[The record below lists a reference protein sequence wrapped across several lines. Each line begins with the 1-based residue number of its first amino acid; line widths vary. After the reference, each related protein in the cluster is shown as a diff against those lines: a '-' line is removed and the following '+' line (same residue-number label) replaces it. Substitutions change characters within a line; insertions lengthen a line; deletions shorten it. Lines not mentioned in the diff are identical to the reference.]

1 MPEKP
6 TPKSRIKNG
15 GPAVEADQIAIED
28 SRSVSEEEKS
38 PPMAP
43 KTQKAKPKP
52 TPAISQ
58 SKVSK
63 VIEDLETKLRAMEDK
78 YIRLRAEFDNHIKRT
93 NKEKGE
99 LLEFAGSHII
109 RDILPILD
117 DLKRT
122 VEHALPAQPQKDD
135 PLVEGVKMIIAKFEK
150 VLEREGVEIIHA
162 VGETFDPELH
172 EALMIRN
179 SEEHPEGVV
188 VEEYEPGYIYKG
200 KVLRHAKVIV
210 SD

>member
-15 GPAVEADQIAIED
+15 SPAGEANQITIED
-28 SRSVSEEEKS
+28 SRSVSEDSKS
-38 PPMAP
+38 PSKPP
-43 KTQKAKPKP
+43 KTHKAKPKS
-52 TPAISQ
+52 AISQ
-58 SKVSK
+58 SKASK
-63 VIEDLETKLRAMEDK
+63 VIEDLEAQQKATEDK

-109 RDILPILD
+109 RAVLPILD
-117 DLKRT
+117 DLQRT
-122 VEHALPAQPQKDD
+122 IEHAQPAPSQKDD
-135 PLVEGVKMIIAKFEK
+135 PLVKGLKMIIDKFEK
-150 VLEREGVEIIHA
+150 VLEREGVEVIHA

-172 EALMIRN
+172 DALMTRN

-188 VEEYEPGYIYKG
+188 VEEFELGYIYKG
-200 KVLRHAKVIV
+200 KVLRHTKVIV
-210 SD
+210 SG